1 MKMRFKPTTNL
12 KINLRLIYSPVT
24 AHPLLAVTFPHKTT
38 PCMNRRLYQNGPKWT
53 RTTDL
58 TLIRGAL

>member
-38 PCMNRRLYQNGPKWT
+38 PCINRRLYQNG
-53 RTTDL
+53 
-58 TLIRGAL
+58 LIPRLAQLELLSGKN